1 MSYKIYPVTQTE
13 LKFEGYEVKINGE
26 KVDTDTA
33 RVSKWHLT
41 EDGPATRELSTRP
54 SFAPLFLLKQ
64 TRA

>member
-33 RVSKWHLT
+33 RVSKVALNRRWPGHQQ
-41 EDGPATRELSTRP
+41 R
-54 SFAPLFLLKQ
+54 K
-64 TRA
+64 